1 MSMRRQMQF
10 EIWKSEPGFLIGLAA
25 VVYLS
30 LSPCHQVVD
39 VAEQHTLATHNH
51 QTMVIK

>member
-1 MSMRRQMQF
+1 MQF
-10 EIWKSEPGFLIGLAA
+10 EIWTSEPGFLVGLAA
-25 VVYLS
+25 AAH